1 MSVDPYTQLL
11 IFMYEYLNSK
21 SDRAE
26 FEYKQQLDY
35 YYKLMFLSQPQKKI
49 SNYDLL
55 SLIEKKVRYEYIIE
69 LQTEL
74 YDILNR
80 FQKFR

>member
-55 SLIEKKVRYEYIIE
+55 NLIEKKVRYEYIIE

>member
-1 MSVDPYTQLL
+1 
-11 IFMYEYLNSK
+11 MYEYLNSK

-55 SLIEKKVRYEYIIE
+55 NLIEKKVRYEYIIE

>member
-1 MSVDPYTQLL
+1 
-11 IFMYEYLNSK
+11 MYEYLNSK

-35 YYKLMFLSQPQKKI
+35 YYKLVFLSQPQKKI

-55 SLIEKKVRYEYIIE
+55 NLIEKKVRYEYIIE